1 MIYFQISIPVKD
13 TLNPISHH
21 ALASLN
27 FFNWMQALAP
37 VKAWSTDVTN
47 KTFLMSCRW
56 RKILIRGFYI
66 KIKWIKI
73 IYWSYPTDLKD
84 ESYFCRKKNSA
95 IKILVRDLWVKGC
108 YLRHV
113 HTISDGFSWRHEKP
127 PGIVSTSIRY
137 VTLYFRDR
145 RGAASLRHINHAAL
159 PIFVYE
165 QKPYTVWWRRKSYP
179 A

>member
-1 MIYFQISIPVKD
+1 
-13 TLNPISHH
+13 
-21 ALASLN
+21 
-27 FFNWMQALAP
+27 
-37 VKAWSTDVTN
+37 
-47 KTFLMSCRW
+47 MSCRW
-56 RKILIRGFYI
+56 RKILIRSFYI

-73 IYWSYPTDLKD
+73 RYWSYPTDLKD
-84 ESYFCRKKNSA
+84 ESYFCPKKNST

-137 VTLYFRDR
+137 VTLYFWDR

-165 QKPYTVWWRRKSYP
+165 QNPYPVWFLRLEYSISDSRDGQNCSKNRPIIKPTKMDFYKFNMILP
-179 A
+179 EIGH